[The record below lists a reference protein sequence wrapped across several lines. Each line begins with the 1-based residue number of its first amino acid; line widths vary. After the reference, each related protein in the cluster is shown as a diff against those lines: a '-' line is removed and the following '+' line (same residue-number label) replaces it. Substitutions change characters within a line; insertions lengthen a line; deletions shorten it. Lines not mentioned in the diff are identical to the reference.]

1 MLYSIILMSFYGVLS
16 LACSRLSVSGE
27 DAKVKGTRKVR
38 AFSIQRA
45 RLSRSLEQA
54 TLSLSHVTLT
64 VYFLV
69 MFYMTICSVILIS
82 TIWRI

>member
-16 LACSRLSVSGE
+16 LACFRLSVSGE
-27 DAKVKGTRKVR
+27 EAKVKGTRKVH

-69 MFYMTICSVILIS
+69 MFYLTICSVILIS